1 MAGKKKNTKKKSG
14 GGKKKATAG
23 SWAGVG
29 VGVGL
34 SMVLLAVAAALGLRY
49 FQERP
54 QDLTQHSEVLLEQ
67 TLRALDTLFIPAENI
82 DVSDPELQELGRT
95 RWNHYEVEILAPPQ
109 VRVEGLSALLAR
121 ELLPYGIG
129 AEILEESPTRA
140 AMTLL
145 FSDYAFATISIRG
158 PAQTTPQV
166 RDIREEAYN
175 LAGLVQEALE
185 GAPELALSVESQ
197 GATEASDAQFRWAT
211 SRIDVR
217 FAHEG
222 APALLAERIRE
233 AILGV
238 ESTGATIFREREGV
252 VIRVFLFSKTVVEIR
267 AAAPPALEP
276 LDPPAEPDEDPVTG
290 PPLDPLDGDLGVM
303 AEDAPPPLQPRATQE
318 DANLPGVTP
327 MPPPLEELPLNAP
340 SEGEIPLPQDLEEEE
355 TEAEEPA
362 ALRLPPRAISPTGRA
377 RVAIIMDDGGY
388 GGAHTETVLGMSPKL
403 TLAILPNTP
412 FGSSTAERGLA
423 LGFEIMLHMP
433 METGN
438 GSTTF
443 PREIQTGMDRATI
456 HLLTREA
463 IAQIPGLTGVNNHTG
478 SKFTANAEKM
488 AEFLEVVR
496 DEGLFFI
503 DSVTRGDTVAWRVAH
518 EMGIPTTRRDI
529 FIDHDMTE
537 PMIRMRF
544 EEMIAIAKARGS
556 AIGIAH
562 FRPLTVTVLEKL
574 LPLLD
579 AEDVELVHA
588 SELLQ

>member
-1 MAGKKKNTKKKSG
+1 MAGKQKNTKRKRQ

-34 SMVLLAVAAALGLRY
+34 SMVLLAVAAALGIRY
-49 FQERP
+49 FQDRP
-54 QDLTQHSEVLLEQ
+54 EDLTQHSEILLEH

-82 DVSDPELQELGRT
+82 DVSEPTHQESGRT
-95 RWNHYEVEILAPPQ
+95 HWNHYEVDILAPPQ

-129 AEILEESPTRA
+129 AEVLEESPTRA

-145 FSDYAFATISIRG
+145 FSDYAFATVSIRG
-158 PAQTTPQV
+158 AAVETPQV
-166 RDIREEAYN
+166 QDIREEAYN
-175 LAGLVQEALE
+175 LAGLVQETLE
-185 GAPELALSVESQ
+185 AAPELILSVESQ
-197 GATEASDAQFRWAT
+197 GAVEQSDTQYRWST

-222 APALLAERIRE
+222 APARVAERIRE
-233 AILGV
+233 AIMGI
-238 ESTGATIFREREGV
+238 ESTGATIFRERSGV
-252 VIRVFLFSKTVVEIR
+252 VIRVFLFSKTVVEIQPD
-267 AAAPPALEP
+267 AAPELEAI
-276 LDPPAEPDEDPVTG
+276 DPPIETETDPLTG
-290 PPLDPLDGDLGVM
+290 PPLDPRESDLG
-303 AEDAPPPLQPRATQE
+303 AIADDAPPPLVPRE
-318 DANLPGVTP
+318 EPDNGELPGVTP
-327 MPPPLEELPLNAP
+327 MPPPLEELPLNVPA
-340 SEGEIPLPQDLEEEE
+340 EGEIPLPQEAEEE

-362 ALRLPPRAISPTGRA
+362 ALRLPPRAPSPTGRA
-377 RVAIIMDDGGY
+377 RVAIILDDGGY
-388 GGAHTETVLGMSPKL
+388 GGVHTETILGMSPKL

-412 FGSSTAERGLA
+412 FGTTTAERGLQ

-438 GSTTF
+438 GATTF
-443 PREIQTGMDRATI
+443 PRELQTDMDRATI
-456 HLLTREA
+456 HALTREA
-463 IAQIPGLTGVNNHTG
+463 IAQIPGLIGVNNHTG
-478 SKFTANAEKM
+478 SKFTANGEKM
-488 AEFLEVVR
+488 AAFLEVIR
-496 DEGLFFI
+496 DEGLYFI

-537 PMIRMRF
+537 PMIRQRF

-562 FRPLTVTVLEKL
+562 FRPLTVTVLETL

-579 AEDVELVHA
+579 DEDIELVHA